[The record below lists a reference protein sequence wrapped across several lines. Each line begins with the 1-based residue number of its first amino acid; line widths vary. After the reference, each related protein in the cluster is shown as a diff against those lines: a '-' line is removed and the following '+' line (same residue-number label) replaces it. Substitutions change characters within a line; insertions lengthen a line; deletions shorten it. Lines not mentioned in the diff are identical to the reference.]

1 MNILLE
7 QFDSSGDRILNFQE
21 FTVST
26 TLLEAGGDTH
36 SFSHLQQILEELQGS
51 GWDIKNQEANDD
63 LGATDLKEM
72 FIEADRE
79 RRSSGSIV
87 VPRRVRKW
95 LINSLN

>member
-26 TLLEAGGDTH
+26 LLEARGDTH

-87 VPRRVRKW
+87 VPKRVRKGS
-95 LINSLN
+95 INSLN